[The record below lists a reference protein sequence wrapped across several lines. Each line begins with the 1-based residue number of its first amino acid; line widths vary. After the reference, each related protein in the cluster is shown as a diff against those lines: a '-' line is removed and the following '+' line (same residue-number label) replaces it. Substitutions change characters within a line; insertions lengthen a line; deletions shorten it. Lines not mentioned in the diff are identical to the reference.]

1 MNITTEEV
9 KHLAR
14 LSNISLSEEEISD
27 LRGDL
32 ENIVNYIK
40 QLDELDTE
48 NVEPTYQVSENQN
61 IWRDDEIDNYGVEK
75 QELLALSGENVA
87 SDQIKVPKVL

>member
-1 MNITTEEV
+1 MNITKDEV
-9 KHLAR
+9 KHLAK
-14 LSNISLSEEEISD
+14 LSNISLGEGEVES

-61 IWRDDEIDNYGVEK
+61 IWRLDEVDNYGVNK
-75 QELLALSGENVA
+75 DELLKLAGQNVENG
-87 SDQIKVPKVL
+87 QIKVPKVL